1 MKRFFDFVVSLI
13 GLIVLSPLIGFIALL
28 IKREDGG
35 PVVYGGLR
43 VGLNGKMFPLY
54 KFRTMVVN
62 ADKIGGF
69 TASDRD
75 PRITKVGRWL
85 RGKKLDEL
93 PQLWNVLR
101 GDMSLVGP
109 RPEVKHYVDMF
120 TEEEKKILSV
130 RPGITDWAS
139 LANPDEGALLKDH
152 PDPERGYM
160 ELIRPTKLK
169 LQLKYVDRHSFFG
182 DLAILWMTVR
192 TLLLKKPIDAK
203 ALLNR

>member
-1 MKRFFDFVVSLI
+1 MKRFFDIVASTFGLLI
-13 GLIVLSPLIGFIALL
+13 LSPLIGLIAVL

-43 VGLNGKMFPLY
+43 VGLNGIMFPLY

-75 PRITKVGRWL
+75 PRITRVGHWL

-120 TEEEKKILSV
+120 TEEEKRILSV

-169 LQLKYVDRHSFFG
+169 LQLNYVDRRSFWG
-182 DLAILWMTVR
+182 DFQILWMTVR
-192 TLLLKKPIDAK
+192 TLLLKKPIDPK
-203 ALLNR
+203 AILNQ

>member
-1 MKRFFDFVVSLI
+1 MKRFFDVVASVFGLLI
-13 GLIVLSPLIGFIALL
+13 LSPLIGLIAVL

-75 PRITKVGRWL
+75 PRITRVGHWL

-120 TEEEKKILSV
+120 TQEEKRILSL

-169 LQLKYVDRHSFFG
+169 LQLNYVDRYSFWG
-182 DLAILWMTVR
+182 DLQILWLTVR
-192 TLLLKKPIDAK
+192 TLLLKKPIDPK
-203 ALLNR
+203 AILNR

>member
-169 LQLKYVDRHSFFG
+169 LQLKYVDRHSLFG
-182 DLAILWMTVR
+182 DLAILWMTAR
-192 TLLLKKPIDAK
+192 TLLLKKTIDAK